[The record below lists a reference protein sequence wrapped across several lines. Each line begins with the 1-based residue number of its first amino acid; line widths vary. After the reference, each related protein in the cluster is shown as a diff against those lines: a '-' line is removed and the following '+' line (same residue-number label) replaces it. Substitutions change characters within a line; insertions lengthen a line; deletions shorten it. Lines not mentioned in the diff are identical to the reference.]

1 MCLSVPLLL
10 DCLIMQRRYCVA
22 SCLLLCLT
30 YPCFAIW
37 PAPRSITTGQQT
49 LLLSSQFSIVSALK
63 NTPDDLSQAI
73 SRTHSRLLS
82 DNLGRLVVGRGSSD
96 SPSLQSAHALS
107 TLRLSLTSGAS
118 VRSISDESIMSLGER
133 SEGYTLLVPAS
144 GAEAVIT
151 ADSTLG
157 IFRGLSTFEQL
168 WYAVDGRV
176 YAVGM
181 PLNVVDEPVY
191 VRISLLPLLE

>member
-1 MCLSVPLLL
+1 
-10 DCLIMQRRYCVA
+10 
-22 SCLLLCLT
+22 
-30 YPCFAIW
+30 
-37 PAPRSITTGQQT
+37 
-49 LLLSSQFSIVSALK
+49 
-63 NTPDDLSQAI
+63 
-73 SRTHSRLLS
+73 
-82 DNLGRLVVGRGSSD
+82 
-96 SPSLQSAHALS
+96 
-107 TLRLSLTSGAS
+107 
-118 VRSISDESIMSLGER
+118 MSLEQR
-133 SEGYTLLVPAS
+133 SEGYTMSVPAS